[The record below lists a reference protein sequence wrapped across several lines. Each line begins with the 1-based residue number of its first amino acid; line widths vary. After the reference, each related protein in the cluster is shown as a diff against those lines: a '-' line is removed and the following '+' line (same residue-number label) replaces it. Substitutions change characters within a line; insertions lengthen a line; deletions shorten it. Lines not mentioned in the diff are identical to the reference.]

1 MGFGWLGT
9 FRQGQW
15 RSFRRFVLNER
26 RDAESRLSVIEAEL
40 ARIGEVTVF
49 YASTTDAETG
59 ETTVTEQRTGFD
71 VTPGTSL
78 GKLVQAYIAQGGNPL
93 DISLFL
99 SPDSTFIEDVE
110 DATTIRPTQPYDG
123 VVYPQSG
130 VPVPGVKYEGG
141 RLPLLKAPDRQPR
154 SDDIVASAVTTARKW
169 VNTTIQHR
177 LHDLEARII
186 KLCDL
191 REQLQQERDAITMAV
206 GGTVGALPTLD
217 TDFFDEKLGVVKII
231 AAIDA
236 VFYETD
242 DDGVPDFSTSNTTK
256 LQEYTSLRADN
267 PNGEEDNTAL

>member
-1 MGFGWLGT
+1 M
-9 FRQGQW
+9 
-15 RSFRRFVLNER
+15 LNER

-40 ARIGEVTVF
+40 SRIGSVTVF
-49 YASTTDAETG
+49 YSSTTDSEPG
-59 ETTVTEQRTGFD
+59 ETTVTEKRTGFD

-78 GKLVQAYIAQGGNPL
+78 GKLVQAYVAQGGNPL

-110 DATTIRPTQPYDG
+110 DDTSIVPTQPHGG

-130 VPVPGVKYEGG
+130 FPVPGAKYVGG
-141 RLPLLKAPDRQPR
+141 ILSLKKVPDRQPR
-154 SDDIVASAVTTARKW
+154 PDDIVASAVTTVRKW
-169 VNTTIQHR
+169 VNPTIQHR
-177 LHDLEARII
+177 LHDIEARII

-191 REQLQQERDAITMAV
+191 REQLQQEREAITMAV

-231 AAIDA
+231 ATIDS
-236 VFYETD
+236 VFSELSNE
-242 DDGVPDFSTSNTTK
+242 GVPDFTTSNTTK
-256 LQEYTSLRADN
+256 LQEYTSLRADD